1 MENSVE
7 IVKGWAQSIFD
18 FLKKEKNLGA
28 VTWIST
34 AFTAISVAL
43 MKFFKFVSESGK
55 LAYWKINPN
64 VINMTTDNLLYDI
77 IVTAVFAV
85 VIFALFLIPYFIAKS
100 KIKKRV
106 KALLFIGII
115 TILSLIFL
123 FGSNAIEI
131 MKTSFGMGLCVFV
144 LADLLF
150 LVMFSLPS
158 IAFYIATKPQKSQT
172 KPVTKKGVVI
182 MLIVLIVANI
192 LYFYFAAYNA
202 TRTATVYRITSDGY
216 AIIYETDDQYYLAKY
231 DDKNKVILKDIQ
243 KIIEKNDIEYTW
255 KNIRE

>member
-7 IVKGWAQSIFD
+7 IVKDWAKSIFD

-55 LAYWKINPN
+55 LAYWKISPN
-64 VINMTTDNLLYDI
+64 VINMTADNMLYDI

-100 KIKKRV
+100 KIKKYV
-106 KALLFIGII
+106 KALLFIGISA
-115 TILSLIFL
+115 ILSLIFL
-123 FGSNAIEI
+123 FGSNAIGI
-131 MKTSFGMGLCVFV
+131 MKISFWSGFCVFV

-158 IAFYIATKPQKSQT
+158 IVFHFATKPQKSQT
-172 KPVTKKGVVI
+172 KPMTKKGVVI
-182 MLIVLIVANI
+182 MLIVLIIVNI
-192 LYFYFAAYNA
+192 LYFYFSAFDVAK
-202 TRTATVYRITSDGY
+202 RATVYRITSDGY
-216 AIIYETDDQYYLAKY
+216 AIIYETEDQYYLAKY
-231 DDKNKVILKDIQ
+231 DAEEKIIHKEHQKVIDKNGV
-243 KIIEKNDIEYTW
+243 EYTW
-255 KNIRE
+255 RNIKE